1 MSCISSSNLSVLVNR
16 ERLNYFLPSRGIR
29 QRDPLSPYIFI
40 LCMEYLAR
48 LILCKVDA
56 HSWSGIRTSRDGPT
70 FSHIFFAD
78 DLILFAKATKR
89 NCLTIKNTL
98 DKFCSLS
105 EQKIILSKSKI
116 YFSPHTSLDNISTAE
131 RELSMRACSNFVK
144 YLGVSILTS
153 KRNTRAFNFLI
164 DKLRSRLA
172 NYWKASTLSL
182 AGRLTLSRQSPLP
195 FPHTLCRTPCSTP
208 RFAKRSKKLIRTSY
222 GGDSTTKR
230 RIHLLNWNS
239 VTLPR
244 AAGGLGIKIS
254 IHRNKALLPKHL

>member
-1 MSCISSSNLSVLVNR
+1 MSSISSSNLSVLVNR
-16 ERLNYFLPSRGIR
+16 ERLIYFLPSRGIR

-98 DKFCSLS
+98 DKFVSLS
-105 EQKIILSKSKI
+105 GQKIILSKSKI
-116 YFSPHTSLDNISTAE
+116 YFSPHTSLDNISTTE
-131 RELSMRACSNFVK
+131 RELGMRAYSNFEK
-144 YLGVSILTS
+144 YLGIPILTS
-153 KRNTRAFNFLI
+153 KRNT
-164 DKLRSRLA
+164 
-172 NYWKASTLSL
+172 
-182 AGRLTLSRQSPLP
+182 
-195 FPHTLCRTPCSTP
+195 

-222 GGDSTTKR
+222 RGDSTTKR

-239 VTLPR
+239 VTLPKT
-244 AAGGLGIKIS
+244 AGGLGIKIS
-254 IHRNKALLPKHL
+254 IHKNKALLAKHL